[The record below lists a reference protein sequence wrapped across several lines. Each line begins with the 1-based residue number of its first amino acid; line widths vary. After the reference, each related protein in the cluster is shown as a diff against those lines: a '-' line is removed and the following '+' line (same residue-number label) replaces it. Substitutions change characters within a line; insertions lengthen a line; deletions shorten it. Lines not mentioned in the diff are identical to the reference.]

1 MAGLHKKNQE
11 SLWQLMRERKRE
23 AFEVTYNNFPSK
35 FELEVDKIKFKS
47 QSQTELKKKKKKVLI
62 IWVQILKYFLNTNSN

>member
-1 MAGLHKKNQE
+1 
-11 SLWQLMRERKRE
+11 MRERKRE

-47 QSQTELKKKKKKVLI
+47 QSQTELKKKKEKSIDNLGPNSEIFSQHQLKLI
-62 IWVQILKYFLNTNSN
+62 SQLERVPCSIQRK